1 MNEIASIPGRLLFSN
16 IQAFPELLK
25 RYGRGHGRRGA
36 CVMVHT
42 LPDCFAG
49 NLLPPVAFG
58 LARVRPRSAT
68 RSAFRMQSQ
77 RRERDAELRTTKTLH
92 RSLHAHDRVANPWDS
107 VATLMMPGF
116 PSLSVLAAA
125 VLSTLTLGSASQEVS
140 QRCNPN

>member
-1 MNEIASIPGRLLFSN
+1 
-16 IQAFPELLK
+16 
-25 RYGRGHGRRGA
+25 
-36 CVMVHT
+36 MVHT

-58 LARVRPRSAT
+58 LARVRPAPPRSAT

-92 RSLHAHDRVANPWDS
+92 RSLHAHDRVAPNPWDS